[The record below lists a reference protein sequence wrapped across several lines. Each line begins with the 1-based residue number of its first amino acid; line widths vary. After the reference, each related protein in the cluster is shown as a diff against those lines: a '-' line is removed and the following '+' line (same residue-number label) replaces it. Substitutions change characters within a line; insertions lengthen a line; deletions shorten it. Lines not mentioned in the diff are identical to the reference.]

1 VSIDGI
7 NVKDMAQAD
16 LSKLIGVVSQ
26 DSFMFHATI
35 RENLVFG
42 KSEATEAEMIDAT
55 KAAQIYELIDGLP
68 DRFETVVGERGYRLS
83 GGERQRLA
91 IARVILAN
99 PRILLL
105 DEATS
110 SLDTLSERMIQQAL
124 TRLRQGRT
132 TVAIAHRLSTVI
144 AADQILVMEQ
154 GKISDRG
161 TNEELLERSS
171 LYRQL
176 YEEQF
181 TAIPS
186 LS

>member
-1 VSIDGI
+1 
-7 NVKDMAQAD
+7 
-16 LSKLIGVVSQ
+16 
-26 DSFMFHATI
+26 
-35 RENLVFG
+35 
-42 KSEATEAEMIDAT
+42 
-55 KAAQIYELIDGLP
+55 
-68 DRFETVVGERGYRLS
+68 
-83 GGERQRLA
+83 
-91 IARVILAN
+91 
-99 PRILLL
+99 
-105 DEATS
+105 
-110 SLDTLSERMIQQAL
+110 DTLSERLIQQAL

-161 TNEELLERSS
+161 TNEDLLERSS

>member
-1 VSIDGI
+1 
-7 NVKDMAQAD
+7 
-16 LSKLIGVVSQ
+16 
-26 DSFMFHATI
+26 
-35 RENLVFG
+35 
-42 KSEATEAEMIDAT
+42 
-55 KAAQIYELIDGLP
+55 
-68 DRFETVVGERGYRLS
+68 LS

-91 IARVILAN
+91 IARVMLTN

-124 TRLRQGRT
+124 SRLREGRT

-144 AADQILVMEQ
+144 AANQILVMDG

-161 TNEELLERSS
+161 TNDELLERSS
-171 LYRQL
+171 LYRRL

-186 LS
+186 LL

>member
-1 VSIDGI
+1 
-7 NVKDMAQAD
+7 
-16 LSKLIGVVSQ
+16 
-26 DSFMFHATI
+26 
-35 RENLVFG
+35 
-42 KSEATEAEMIDAT
+42 
-55 KAAQIYELIDGLP
+55 
-68 DRFETVVGERGYRLS
+68 
-83 GGERQRLA
+83 
-91 IARVILAN
+91 VILAN

-110 SLDTLSERMIQQAL
+110 SLDTLSERLIQQAL

-161 TNEELLERSS
+161 TNEDLLERSS